1 MRSTKK
7 IQLDFSILNPF
18 YTATDNNR
26 FHLIRALA
34 RPLPPSLCSCCCWMP
49 PCPLE
54 VNFLHMINLQKQDL
68 SSFFSTYFW
77 ILSLCGAKSYS
88 FVASIYLG
96 IWYNS
101 STSSNVIISSTRWQ
115 NEVRRG
121 GDGSIQLWHFVICKP
136 ITITY
141 NVVLYSLN
149 SIHHD
154 DHTKQWKSKIAAVD
168 RGEKVEKRVRER
180 IQEVR
185 KRLVFDHLMNKSES
199 P

>member
-1 MRSTKK
+1 
-7 IQLDFSILNPF
+7 
-18 YTATDNNR
+18 
-26 FHLIRALA
+26 
-34 RPLPPSLCSCCCWMP
+34 MP

-68 SSFFSTYFW
+68 SSFFVPIFEFLHCVGPNYIHLWQVPIT
-77 ILSLCGAKSYS
+77 
-88 FVASIYLG
+88 
-96 IWYNS
+96 YNS
-101 STSSNVIISSTRWQ
+101 STSLNVIISSTRWQ

-154 DHTKQWKSKIAAVD
+154 DHTKQWKSKIAAAD

>member
-34 RPLPPSLCSCCCWMP
+34 RPLPPSLCSCCWWMP

-54 VNFLHMINLQKQDL
+54 VNFLHMINLQSPL
-68 SSFFSTYFW
+68 SHRAKLHYFW
-77 ILSLCGAKSYS
+77 WQVPIS
-88 FVASIYLG
+88 
-96 IWYNS
+96 YNS
-101 STSSNVIISSTRWQ
+101 STSMNVIISSTRWQ

-141 NVVLYSLN
+141 VQCRPLLSKFYS
-149 SIHHD
+149 SWWSH
-154 DHTKQWKSKIAAVD
+154 KAVKIQD
-168 RGEKVEKRVRER
+168 RSSSQGEKARRECVKGYKKDEKDSYLIISWIKARVPNLH
-180 IQEVR
+180 IAW
-185 KRLVFDHLMNKSES
+185 
-199 P
+199 

>member
-1 MRSTKK
+1 
-7 IQLDFSILNPF
+7 
-18 YTATDNNR
+18 
-26 FHLIRALA
+26 
-34 RPLPPSLCSCCCWMP
+34 MP

-68 SSFFSTYFW
+68 SSFLY
-77 ILSLCGAKSYS
+77 L
-88 FVASIYLG
+88 FVGPNYIHLWQVP
-96 IWYNS
+96 ITYNS
-101 STSSNVIISSTRWQ
+101 STSLNVIISSTRWQ

-154 DHTKQWKSKIAAVD
+154 DHTKQWKSKIAAAD